1 MPTRTDL
8 PPRQTLLIDLLIG
21 RPPSA
26 LAILRAAYRR
36 RPVGSAASPVKP
48 KSLETT
54 VLSAY
59 STNAKL
65 KKAWE
70 VALQGKWEDQ
80 GDAGEGEGGGAG
92 GRTEDQRTK
101 LLREDVD
108 QLKVALRKGGNSDLV

>member
-1 MPTRTDL
+1 MLTL
-8 PPRQTLLIDLLIG
+8 GAEQTLLIDLLIS

-26 LAILRAAYRR
+26 LALLRAAYRHR
-36 RPVGSAASPVKP
+36 TPAGTSSPSPAKP
-48 KSLETT
+48 KSLEAT
-54 VLSAY
+54 LMSAY
-59 STNAKL
+59 SSNAKL

-92 GRTEDQRTK
+92 GRTEKQRSK
-101 LLREDVD
+101 LLKEDVD